1 MQRRYLKKCVW
12 AALFACAAL
21 ISACGTPQDQQLPTM
36 MVIDLP
42 PTDVVGVGENAGS
55 GVQPLLF
62 WTPVEAALDQPG
74 EIDTYQFEAVQGDDI
89 TLRVI
94 GEGTAT
100 RLTLI
105 APDTSVIGEGDTVQ
119 AIIPLDGRY
128 TVNVTS
134 SDPGRYEL
142 GLRYTNQENP
152 LAAATPLPQVVGVPT
167 PLPAYVSLGDFI
179 SAIDDEETIGNQFE
193 PTEGELESHIYTLDG
208 KSGEFI
214 TLELNRVSGEV
225 DPLLTLFDASGNPLA
240 LDQGSGE
247 NGNALLRN
255 VRLPSDG
262 IYSVQAAGDAPG
274 GYSLRLLKQDAPS
287 PVTPTVI
294 ITPTQ
299 RPVTPVLTPT
309 VAAAESGERMRPYT
323 PVLDELADPD
333 DFARHTFYAEAGEII
348 TLGVRPLVDSALIP
362 RVELIDP
369 NGIPVAVIT
378 GNNSP
383 TNRDAILSAY
393 VAEETGP
400 FTAFITANGQS
411 FGGYIVG
418 YGKGSTWED
427 VMRGEALHDR
437 SNESRIET
445 LGVRDL
451 WYVPYVEGDLITAS
465 VMPLDGN
472 LDPVLELVAL
482 DGTLIGIDRNSDGPR
497 MPRIN
502 GVRAPVTGMYIYRV
516 WAAQPQTRGAYALVW
531 RYIDVAPTPTPP
543 LGTLPL
549 LTLDD
554 SVADQQYR
562 FYPFQG
568 QTGQRVRVRVIADDA
583 APFDPVAVLLD
594 PQASIVAEG
603 DDSEDGGLN
612 PIFEAELPAD
622 GTYTV
627 RVNGYQTGGDFTLI
641 VEALY

>member
-1 MQRRYLKKCVW
+1 MHRRYLTKRVW
-12 AALFACAAL
+12 ALLFACAGL
-21 ISACGTPQDQQLPTM
+21 ISACGTPQDQPLPTV
-36 MVIDLP
+36 MVIDQP
-42 PTDVVGVGENAGS
+42 PTNAAGS
-55 GVQPLLF
+55 GVDTAAGVQTLLF
-62 WTPVEAALDQPG
+62 WTPVEATLDQPG
-74 EIDTYQFEAVQGDDI
+74 AVARYQFEARQGDDI

-94 GEGTAT
+94 GAETT
-100 RLTLI
+100 PQLTLI
-105 APDTSVIGEGDTVQ
+105 APDERVLAEGDTVQ
-119 AIIPLDGRY
+119 AILPLDGTY
-128 TVNVTS
+128 SVTVS
-134 SDPGRYEL
+134 SAAAGRYEL

-179 SAIDDEETIGNQFE
+179 SAIEDEETIGNQFE
-193 PTEGELESHIYTLDG
+193 PTEGEVENHIYTLEG
-208 KSGEFI
+208 QSGEFI
-214 TLELNRVSGEV
+214 ILELNRVSGEV
-225 DPLLTLFDASGNPLA
+225 NPLLTLFDAAGNPLA

-255 VRLPSDG
+255 VRLPEDG

-299 RPVTPVLTPT
+299 RPITPVLTPT
-309 VAAAESGERMRPYT
+309 IAAAEAGERMRPYT
-323 PVLDELADPD
+323 PVLGQLADPE
-333 DFARHTFYAEAGEII
+333 DFARHTFYAEAGEIF
-348 TLGVRPLVDSALIP
+348 TLGVRPLIDSALIP

-378 GNNSP
+378 GNTSP

-400 FTAFITANGQS
+400 FTAFITASGES
-411 FGGYIVG
+411 FGGYLIG

-437 SNESRIET
+437 ANESRIET

-451 WYVPYVEGDLITAS
+451 WYVPFVAGDLITAS
-465 VMPLDGN
+465 ITPMDGN
-472 LDPVLELVAL
+472 LDAVLELVAL
-482 DGTLIGIDRNSDGPR
+482 DGTLVGIDRNSDGPR

-502 GVRAPVTGMYIYRV
+502 GVRLPETGVYIFRV

-543 LGTLPL
+543 VGTLPL

-554 SVADQQYR
+554 SVAAQQYR

-568 QTGQRVRVRVIADDA
+568 QVGQRVRVRVIADDD

-594 PQASIVAEG
+594 PQANIVAEG
-603 DDSEDGGLN
+603 DDSEDGSLN
-612 PIFEAELPAD
+612 PVFEAQLTAD